1 MKKQNINLMDSF
13 LAIEKRK
20 SAKTDRLA
28 IFGAIFI
35 AIVLLLG
42 AYTFKLLLDTNS
54 LRNEIKETEEF
65 VNDPILKE
73 RIAIIELDQ
82 LKITDLKDIDVVLDQ
97 LNATFGAFPRVNTL
111 LLRKLAVNMPVD
123 SSFKSIAFNGQLF
136 TIYIYSTTYLKPS
149 EYAVRLQNT
158 NFFEE
163 VIYGGYT
170 SEASP
175 TGTRYVGKVTV
186 ILKVGN

>member
-1 MKKQNINLMDSF
+1 MDSF

-42 AYTFKLLLDTNS
+42 AYSFKLLLDTNS
-54 LRNEIKETEEF
+54 LRNEIKETEAY
-65 VNDPILKE
+65 VNDPTLKA
-73 RIAIIELDQ
+73 RIAVIELDQ
-82 LKITDLKDIDVVLDQ
+82 QKIADLKDIDVVLDQ
-97 LNATFGAFPRVNTL
+97 LNATFGVFPRVNTL
-111 LLRKLAVNMPVD
+111 LLRKLAVNMPVGT
-123 SSFKSIAFNGQLF
+123 SFKSIAFDGQWF
-136 TIYIYSTTYLKPS
+136 TIYMYSSDYSKPS

-170 SEASP
+170 AEASP

-186 ILKVGN
+186 ILKVGE

>member
-1 MKKQNINLMDSF
+1 MKKQNINLMESF

-35 AIVLLLG
+35 AIALLLG
-42 AYTFKLLLDTNS
+42 AYTFKLLLDANS

-65 VNDPILKE
+65 VNDPVLKE
-73 RIAIIELDQ
+73 RIAVIELDQ
-82 LKITDLKDIDVVLDQ
+82 LKIADLKDIDVVLDQ
-97 LNATFGAFPRVNTL
+97 LNATFGVFPRVNTL
-111 LLRKLAVNMPVD
+111 LLRKLAVNMPGGT
-123 SSFKSIAFNGQLF
+123 SFKSIAFDGQWF
-136 TIYIYSTTYLKPS
+136 TIYIYGQDYSKPS

-170 SEASP
+170 AEASP
-175 TGTRYVGKVTV
+175 AGTRYVGKVTV
-186 ILKVGN
+186 ILKVGE